1 MNEDAD
7 LDTIRMSLHDWQ
19 HQLSLMASEMEA
31 VADENGFHA
40 LYELMSLVTDAASKV
55 DEIRP

>member
-1 MNEDAD
+1 
-7 LDTIRMSLHDWQ
+7 
-19 HQLSLMASEMEA
+19 MAKGISPP
-31 VADENGFHA
+31 VADENGFRA